1 MSENES
7 HYCMC
12 QTQGNLPPEAQA
24 VLAQGRAAVM
34 KHARWQP
41 GDTIKIRFF
50 SGSPE
55 LQGRVRTIANEWTK
69 FANLRFQFVSNA
81 PSDIRIAFFQ
91 DTRDDSSWSRLGTEC
106 RSIAEPR
113 PTMNFGRLTD
123 APTDHERRTVLH
135 EFGHAIGLI
144 HEHQNP
150 TADRPIA
157 WNKAAVIAD
166 CSKPPNSWTY
176 QQIEDNI
183 FKPYN
188 PRDVL
193 GTDRDP
199 LSIMLYPIPK
209 SWTTDGFSREMNREL
224 SAEDKRLVQYIYPR

>member
-12 QTQGNLPPEAQA
+12 ITQGNLPPEAQA

-34 KHARWQP
+34 KNARWQP
-41 GDTIKIRFF
+41 GAKIPIRFL

-55 LQGRVRTIANEWTK
+55 LQRRVRTIAKEWET
-69 FANLRFQFVSNA
+69 FANLTFQFVSNA

-91 DTRDDSSWSRLGTEC
+91 DTRDDGSWSCLGTLC
-106 RSIAEPR
+106 RAVAEPK
-113 PTMNFGRLTD
+113 PTMNFGMLGD
-123 APTDHERRTVLH
+123 APTDRERRTVLH

-150 TADRPIA
+150 YTDRPIA
-157 WNKAAVIAD
+157 WNRAAVKAD
-166 CSKPPNSWTY
+166 CSKPPNRWTD

-188 PRDVL
+188 RDNVIA
-193 GTDRDP
+193 TDRDP

-209 SWTTDGFSREMNREL
+209 SWTLDGFSREMNREL
-224 SAEDKRLVQYIYPR
+224 SDEDKRLVKNVYPR

>member
-7 HYCMC
+7 DYCMC
-12 QTQGNLPPEAQA
+12 LTPGNLPPEAQA

-41 GDTIKIRFF
+41 GDTIKIRFL

-55 LQGRVRTIANEWTK
+55 LQGRVRTIAKEWEK
-69 FANLRFQFVSNA
+69 FANLTFQFVRNA

-91 DTRDDSSWSRLGTEC
+91 DTRDDGSWSCLGTTC
-106 RSIAEPR
+106 RSIAEPK

-123 APTDHERRTVLH
+123 APTDNERRTVLH

-150 TADRPIA
+150 HADRPIA
-157 WNKAAVIAD
+157 WNRAAVKAD
-166 CSKPPNSWTY
+166 CSKPPNSWNDK
-176 QQIEDNI
+176 QIEDNI
-183 FKPYN
+183 FKHYN
-188 PRDVL
+188 QDDVL
-193 GTDRDP
+193 ATKRDP
-199 LSIMLYPIPK
+199 LSIMLYPIP
-209 SWTTDGFSREMNREL
+209 SAWTLDGFSREMNREL
-224 SAEDKRLVQYIYPR
+224 SAEDKRLVRYIYPR